1 VWARLRPFLTPG
13 LPSGLNNGSNARY
26 NGPAGRVA
34 ARGHEEAPVND
45 PIKSAFYDIQ
55 AAMGATFVDEGGWW
69 WTGGFGDP
77 EREYAAVRDGVG
89 MWDLSPLNKWEFRGP
104 DAVEAVQ
111 RVHSNDVLGMAAGQ
125 VRYGGFLDEDG
136 LLVDDGTVFRFA
148 DDHLWV
154 MTNDMN
160 RQEYFEDAVKGL
172 DVSFSYLGADLPS
185 LQIQGPRSRDL
196 VRSITDADVDALKY
210 FRFIP
215 ERVRL
220 GGAPVILS
228 RTGFSG
234 ELGFEV
240 FLAPEHA
247 LAVWDAVAGAG
258 AVPYG
263 VDIIEAVRVET
274 GMIVTGYDYQE
285 HQRTPYDLGMD
296 RVVALDAIGEFMGK
310 DKLREVAKE
319 PPNRFK
325 TLRLDGGTLPEYGA
339 AVTRDGEEV
348 GVLTSPADSPKLGP
362 LGIAILRA
370 DVAAD
375 GTRLEVALG
384 DGAIGATV
392 DLLALYDPKKERPRG

>member
-1 VWARLRPFLTPG
+1 M
-13 LPSGLNNGSNARY
+13 SGS
-26 NGPAGRVA
+26 
-34 ARGHEEAPVND
+34 
-45 PIKSAFYDIQ
+45 ITSAFHDIQ
-55 AAMGATFVDEGGWW
+55 QTMGATFVDEGGWW
-69 WTGGFGDP
+69 WTGGFGDT
-77 EREYAAVRDGVG
+77 EREYTAVREGVG
-89 MWDLSPLNKWEFRGP
+89 MWDLSPLNKWEFHGP
-104 DAVEAVQ
+104 DAVEGDQ

-136 LLVDDGTVFRFA
+136 FLVDDGTVFRFA

-172 DVSFSYLGADLPS
+172 DVSFEYLGARLPS
-185 LQIQGPRSRDL
+185 LQIQGPGSRDL
-196 VRSITDADVDALKY
+196 VRSITDADVDELRY

-215 ERVRL
+215 EHVQL

-247 LAVWDAVAGAG
+247 RSVWDAVAGAG

-285 HQRTPYDLGMD
+285 HERTPFDVGMD
-296 RVVALDAIGEFMGK
+296 RVVALDASGEFMGK
-310 DKLREVAKE
+310 DRLREVAKE

-325 TLRLDGGTLPEYGA
+325 TLRLDGDALPEYGA
-339 AVTRDGEEV
+339 LVTRDGEEV
-348 GVLTSPADSPKLGP
+348 GVLTSPAQSPKLGP
-362 LGIAILRA
+362 IGIAILRA
-370 DVAAD
+370 DAAAD
-375 GTRLEVALG
+375 GSRVEVGLG
-384 DGAIGATV
+384 DGTIGASV
-392 DLLALYDPKKERPRG
+392 DQLGLYDPKKERPRG

>member
-1 VWARLRPFLTPG
+1 V
-13 LPSGLNNGSNARY
+13 S
-26 NGPAGRVA
+26 
-34 ARGHEEAPVND
+34 D

-55 AAMGATFVDEGGWW
+55 AAMGATFVDEGGWY
-69 WTGGFGDP
+69 WTGSFGDTDG
-77 EREYAAVRDGVG
+77 EYRALREGVG

-111 RVHSNDVLGMAAGQ
+111 RVHSNDVLGMTDGQ
-125 VRYGGFLDEDG
+125 VRYGAFLDEEG
-136 LLVDDGTVFRFA
+136 LLVDDGTVFRFSG
-148 DDHLWV
+148 DHLWV

-160 RQEYFEDAVKGL
+160 RQAYFEDAVKGL
-172 DVSFSYLGADLPS
+172 DVSFAYLGADLPS
-185 LQIQGPRSRDL
+185 LQIQGPGSRDL
-196 VRSITDADVDALKY
+196 MRTITDADLDALPY

-215 ERVRL
+215 EPVQVD
-220 GGAPVILS
+220 GAPAILS

-234 ELGFEV
+234 ELGYEV

-247 LAVWDAVAGAG
+247 PAIWDAVAGAG

-285 HQRTPYDLGMD
+285 HERTPYDLGMD
-296 RVVALDAIGEFMGK
+296 RMVALDASGEFMGK

-325 TLRLDGGTLPEYGA
+325 TLRLDGDALPEYGA

-348 GVLTSPADSPKLGP
+348 GVLTSPAESPKLGP

-370 DVAAD
+370 DAAAD
-375 GTRLEVALG
+375 GTLLQVALG
-384 DGAIGATV
+384 GGEVGATV
-392 DLLALYDPKKERPRG
+392 DRLALYDPKKQRPRS